1 MLDYFTCLCAMKV
14 ILRLGVRSQ
23 SGSCYLSLSHVASL
37 SREFQMLGD
46 WELPSKRKIVLWE
59 VRFACGCSVPSHTK
73 RYTSLVRLGIAVSV
87 SSLVVACLRTLRMY
101 ATHEFF
107 HDQEFLRH
115 VARTFPRTG

>member
-1 MLDYFTCLCAMKV
+1 MPV
-14 ILRLGVRSQ
+14 
-23 SGSCYLSLSHVASL
+23 CYESNTQVGCEKSEWFLQLSLSHVASL

-46 WELPSKRKIVLWE
+46 WELPSERKIVLWE
-59 VRFACGCSVPSHTK
+59 VRFACGCSVLSHTK

-87 SSLVVACLRTLRMY
+87 SSFVVACLRTLRMY

-115 VARTFPRTG
+115 IARTFPRTG